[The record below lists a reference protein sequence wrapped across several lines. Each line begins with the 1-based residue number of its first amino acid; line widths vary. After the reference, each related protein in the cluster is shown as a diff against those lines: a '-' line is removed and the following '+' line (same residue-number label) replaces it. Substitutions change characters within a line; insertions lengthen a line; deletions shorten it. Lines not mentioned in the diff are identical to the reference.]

1 MPRSRPWHLG
11 LLANL
16 RGHMEHCIP
25 GQGVRSD
32 LGRVP
37 EHLDGR
43 LVTSLC
49 QICKEPNVGSGMVS
63 LKEMS
68 KLGSHLFCTVTNT
81 YTVALIVN
89 SQELIV
95 C

>member
-1 MPRSRPWHLG
+1 
-11 LLANL
+11 
-16 RGHMEHCIP
+16 MEHCIP

-49 QICKEPNVGSGMVS
+49 QICKEPNVGSGMVG
-63 LKEMS
+63 LKEVGEF
-68 KLGSHLFCTVTNT
+68 GSHLLCTVTDTN
-81 YTVALIVN
+81 TVALIFY
-89 SQELIV
+89 S
-95 C
+95 